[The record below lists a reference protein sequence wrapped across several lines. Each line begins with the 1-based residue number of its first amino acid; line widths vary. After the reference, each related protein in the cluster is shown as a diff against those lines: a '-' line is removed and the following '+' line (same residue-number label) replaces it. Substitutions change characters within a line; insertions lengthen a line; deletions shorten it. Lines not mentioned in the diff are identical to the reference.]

1 MSNNSSKI
9 KAFGSFMYLFIMFIL
24 SVVFYSIGY
33 FVGIMWHVFKSMFGV
48 ELVRSNEK
56 QTKTKYDE
64 WLN

>member
-9 KAFGSFMYLFIMFIL
+9 KAFSGFMYLFIMFIL

-56 QTKTKYDE
+56 QTKTKHDE

>member
-48 ELVRSNEK
+48 ELGRSNEK